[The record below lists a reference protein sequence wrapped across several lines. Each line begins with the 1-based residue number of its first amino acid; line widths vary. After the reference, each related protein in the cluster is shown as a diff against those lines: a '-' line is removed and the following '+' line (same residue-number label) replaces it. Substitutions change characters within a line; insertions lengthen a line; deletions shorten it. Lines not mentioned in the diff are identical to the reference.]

1 MEINKWV
8 VKICVLVAIL
18 QAFHCDLMAQDVIHL
33 KNPSF
38 DFDNMGGAGLVPK
51 HWANLGTAEDTPP
64 DIQPCCFEVSL
75 KAKEG
80 SYYIGLVVR
89 ENNTWEGLGQKLESL
104 LLKDSVYT
112 FSLWLA
118 RSNAYVANSR
128 ASGKVVN
135 FNSPTTL
142 KIWGVNSKN
151 KTEELLAETTAISHS
166 LWMQYSFELAPTVDH
181 FDEINLMAYY
191 AKGYELKNG
200 NLLIDNCSDIV
211 KK

>member
-1 MEINKWV
+1 MKNVCFLMLFLFIG
-8 VKICVLVAIL
+8 VLR
-18 QAFHCDLMAQDVIHL
+18 AQTTIHL

-38 DFDNMGGAGLVPK
+38 DSDNFGGAGMVPK
-51 HWANLGTAEDTPP
+51 HWVNLGTSEDTPP
-64 DIQPCCFEVSL
+64 DIQPCCFEVKL
-75 KAKEG
+75 KAQEG
-80 SYYIGLVVR
+80 RYYIGLVVR
-89 ENNTWEGLGQKLESL
+89 ENNTWEGLGQKLESP
-104 LLKDSVYT
+104 LLKDSVYH

-135 FNSPTTL
+135 FISPTVL

-151 KTEELLAETTAISHS
+151 NKEELLAETTAISHS
-166 LWMQYSFELAPTVDH
+166 LWMQYSFELAPTVDD
-181 FDEINLMAYY
+181 FDEINLIAYY
-191 AKGYELKNG
+191 AKGHELKNG